1 MFVDEGDGLVDARND
16 LDGHFE
22 GVVLRIEV
30 LLRRGSNAAVE
41 RARLCIPHQLY
52 LFCGE
57 GVADLLHVSFGKAAV
72 DDKALRRVADAR
84 ALRLG
89 VDEDGDRLV
98 DVRRLFQIDM
108 AVARARFDDGDG
120 RVFEGAVDERLAPP
134 RDEHV
139 DEPLLPHEFAR
150 PFPRLVGD
158 ELDEGRI
165 ESARFQRLFDRC
177 HDGDVGAQGVLA
189 AAKDDG
195 VAALDAEP
203 DGVRRDVGA
212 GFIDDP
218 DDPERDADALDH
230 DAGRR
235 RVPLDDLPHGAGQ
248 RDELFQP
255 LRDARD
261 ALLVEHEAVLK
272 LRPARA
278 GDNVLMIFG
287 DDLCAVL
294 DEGVRREREH
304 FVLFFFRRIG
314 DGVRPLF
321 GEAAYFGNGHTFSSL
336 QAVRQT
342 ARK

>member
-1 MFVDEGDGLVDARND
+1 MS
-16 LDGHFE
+16 
-22 GVVLRIEV
+22 V
-30 LLRRGSNAAVE
+30 LLPRGMSTSMSPFCRMNS
-41 RARLCIPHQLY
+41 RAPSRVLSVMSWMK
-52 LFCGE
+52 E
-57 GVADLLHVSFGKAAV
+57 GSKPPAFSASLI
-72 DDKALRRVADAR
+72 
-84 ALRLG
+84 
-89 VDEDGDRLV
+89 
-98 DVRRLFQIDM
+98 DVTM
-108 AVARARFDDGDG
+108 G
-120 RVFEGAVDERLAPP
+120 
-134 RDEHV
+134 
-139 DEPLLPHEFAR
+139 
-150 PFPRLVGD
+150 
-158 ELDEGRI
+158 
-165 ESARFQRLFDRC
+165 

-218 DDPERDADALDH
+218 DDPERDADALDR

-272 LRPARA
+272 LRDALLVEHEAVLKLRPARA
-278 GDNVLMIFG
+278 GDDVLMIFG
-287 DDLCAVL
+287 DDLCAVF
-294 DEGVRREREH
+294 DEGVRCECEH

-321 GEAAYFGNGHTFSSL
+321 GEAAYFGNGHTVSSL

-342 ARK
+342 AR